1 MGRSKTGAAAFLR
14 QAEQSQPLEPPL
26 SEVKQSFRDPLAMRV
41 INKFTTLVRAT
52 PLGLATYR
60 QMTRQEPQFECPAC
74 GFQGAFVTLHAVYG
88 DRKYA
93 QCPKCGALERHRL
106 MALVMKDVEKSYSF
120 SGKDI
125 LHFAPEPF
133 FAPALK
139 ARARSYRCSDLVMR
153 NMDMRANLT
162 DLPIESASVDVL
174 LASFILQY
182 IADDMRA
189 LREIRRVLRPGGLAV
204 LPVTVV
210 SDTTV
215 EYPEPN
221 MHESGGHVRAPGPD
235 YFDRMAEVFSKVDV
249 YTSKDY
255 PESNQTYVFEDRAK
269 WPTSDMPLRRSML
282 GEKHLEYVPICW
294 R

>member
-1 MGRSKTGAAAFLR
+1 M
-14 QAEQSQPLEPPL
+14 EQPL
-26 SEVKQSFRDPLAMRV
+26 SNAKQSFRDPLAMRV
-41 INKFTTLVRAT
+41 INKVTTLVRAT

-60 QMTRQEPQFECPAC
+60 QLTRHEPQFVCPAC
-74 GFQGAFVTLHAVYG
+74 GFHGAFVTLRAVYG

-106 MALVMKDVEKSYSF
+106 MALVMKDIEKSFSF

-133 FAPALK
+133 FAPQLK
-139 ARARSYRCSDLVMR
+139 ARARSYRSSDLVMR

-162 DLPIESASVDVL
+162 ELPIESASVDVL
-174 LASFILQY
+174 IASFILQY

-189 LREIRRVLRPGGLAV
+189 LREIRRVLRRGGLAI

-221 MHESGGHVRAPGPD
+221 MHESGGHVRAPGAD
-235 YFDRMAEVFSKVDV
+235 YFKRMTDVFSKVDIH
-249 YTSKDY
+249 TSKDY
-255 PESNQTYVFEDRAK
+255 LDGNQTYVFENREN
-269 WPTSDMPLRRSML
+269 WPTKEMPLRRPML
-282 GEKHLEYVPICW
+282 GERHLEYVPVCW
-294 R
+294 L

>member
-1 MGRSKTGAAAFLR
+1 M
-14 QAEQSQPLEPPL
+14 EPFL
-26 SEVKQSFRDPLAMRV
+26 SEAKQSFRDPLALRV
-41 INKFTTLVRAT
+41 INKAKTLVRSM
-52 PLGLATYR
+52 PLGLAAYR
-60 QMTRQEPQFECPAC
+60 IMTRHEPQFECAAC
-74 GFQGAFVTLHAVYG
+74 GFNGAFVTLHAVYG

-106 MALVMKDVEKSYSF
+106 MALVMADIEKFYSF

-133 FAPALK
+133 FAPDLK

-153 NMDMRANLT
+153 NMDLRANLT
-162 DLPIESASVDVL
+162 ELPIESASIDVL

-210 SDTTV
+210 SDKTV

-221 MHESGGHVRAPGPD
+221 MFESGGHVRAPGPD
-235 YFDRMAEVFSKVDV
+235 YFDRMSEIFSKVEIFN
-249 YTSKDY
+249 SNDY
-255 PESNQTYVFEDRAK
+255 PLVNQTYVFEDREK
-269 WPTSDMPLRRSML
+269 WPTSEMPLRGPML
-282 GEKHLEYVPICW
+282 GEKHLEYVPVCW